1 MIGIKRKRHLFGAE
15 STFQE
20 SVSKQNYYACAKAK
34 KKAMSPRHSAQCKIA
49 LKELRNRISHVIRLW
64 SLFCS
69 ILVYASLHFLLIH
82 LENYFLSF
90 CGFCLFCLLCLKFD
104 VIFIHFITF
113 AQSFFGHVI
122 CVFIL
127 TYEKQFVNVIK
138 I

>member
-20 SVSKQNYYACAKAK
+20 SVSKQNFYACTKAK
-34 KKAMSPRHSAQCKIA
+34 KSDVAATFRLHSAQCKIA
-49 LKELRNRISHVIRLW
+49 LKELRNRVSHIIRLW

-90 CGFCLFCLLCLKFD
+90 CGFCLKFD

>member
-1 MIGIKRKRHLFGAE
+1 MVWNEIKTKNIVKVFN
-15 STFQE
+15 
-20 SVSKQNYYACAKAK
+20 KQA
-34 KKAMSPRHSAQCKIA
+34 SDS
-49 LKELRNRISHVIRLW
+49 LKELRNRISRSIRLW

-69 ILVYASLHFLLIH
+69 TLIYASLHFLLIH

-90 CGFCLFCLLCLKFD
+90 CAFCLLCLLCVKFD

-122 CVFIL
+122 CVFVL

-138 I
+138 IWVQFLIKNMPLESFWTFKF

>member
-1 MIGIKRKRHLFGAE
+1 MCKSKKSDVAA
-15 STFQE
+15 TF
-20 SVSKQNYYACAKAK
+20 
-34 KKAMSPRHSAQCKIA
+34 RLHSAQCKIA
-49 LKELRNRISHVIRLW
+49 LKELRNRISHIIRLW

-69 ILVYASLHFLLIH
+69 ILVYASLHFLRIH

-104 VIFIHFITF
+104 VIFIHFMTF

-138 I
+138 IWVQFLIKNMPLERFWTFEF